1 VPKPTMQDVAERAGV
16 SRSLVSLVMRDS
28 SRVSEHSRV
37 AVRRAA
43 EELGYRPDLAARQLA
58 SRRTGTLGL
67 ILNDLHNPF
76 FSEVTDEIH
85 KVADHTG
92 HRLLISSGMLDAGP
106 EQAALDGLI
115 GMRVDAVLLAG
126 TVLGVDSLEAA
137 AQRVPVGVISRA
149 IPSDHIDTVNND
161 DPKGASLAVE
171 HLVSLGHER
180 ICHLDGGSG
189 AGADERCRGFVE
201 AMVAHGLEP
210 DVVSAGFTE
219 RSGTAAT
226 EQLLARGELP
236 TAIFAANDLS
246 ALGVLGVLSEA
257 GVRVPGDVSV
267 VGHDN
272 TALSAMRYV
281 RLTTVNQ
288 DRATLGRLA
297 TEAVI
302 RRIGEPSA
310 IAAHHVVVPRLVVR
324 NTTAPPRTRTG

>member
-1 VPKPTMQDVAERAGV
+1 VSKPTMQDVAERAGV

-28 SRVSEHSRV
+28 PRVSQRSRD
-37 AVRRAA
+37 AVHRAA
-43 EELGYRPDLAARQLA
+43 DELGYRPDLAARQLA

-85 KVADHTG
+85 LVADRTG
-92 HRLLISSGMLDAGP
+92 HRLLISSGMLEAGA

-137 AQRVPVGVISRA
+137 AARVPVGVISRA
-149 IPSDHIDTVNND
+149 IASNHIDTVNND
-161 DPKGASLAVE
+161 DPLGASLAVE
-171 HLVSLGHER
+171 HLVSLGHEH

-189 AGADERCRGFVE
+189 AGADERRRGFVE
-201 AMVAHGLEP
+201 AMLARRLEP
-210 DVVSAGFTE
+210 DVVTAGFTE
-219 RSGTAAT
+219 RSGTIAT
-226 EQLLARGELP
+226 EGLLARGELP

-257 GVRVPGDVSV
+257 GIRVPDEVSV

-272 TALSAMRYV
+272 TALSALRYV
-281 RLTTVNQ
+281 RLTTINQ
-288 DRATLGRLA
+288 DRAALGRLA

-302 RRIGEPSA
+302 RRINDPSEV
-310 IAAHHVVVPRLVVR
+310 AAHHVVTPRLVVR
-324 NTTAPPRTRTG
+324 STTAPPRTG

>member
-1 VPKPTMQDVAERAGV
+1 VSKPTMQDVAERAGV

-85 KVADHTG
+85 RVADHTG
-92 HRLLISSGMLDAGP
+92 HRLLISSGMLEAGA

-126 TVLGVDSLEAA
+126 TVLGIESLEAA
-137 AQRVPVGVISRA
+137 ARQLPVGVISRA
-149 IPSDHIDTVNND
+149 IRSDRIDTVNND
-161 DPKGASLAVE
+161 DPKGAGLAVE
-171 HLVSLGHER
+171 HLVSLGHQR

-189 AGADERCRGFVE
+189 AGADERRRGYVE
-201 AMVAHGLEP
+201 AMAAHDLEP

-219 RSGTAAT
+219 RSGTEAT
-226 EQLLARGELP
+226 ERLLARGELP

-257 GVRVPGDVSV
+257 GIRVPDEVSV
-267 VGHDN
+267 MGHDN
-272 TALSAMRYV
+272 TALAAMRYI
-281 RLTTVNQ
+281 RLTTIDQ
-288 DRATLGRLA
+288 DRVTLGRIA

-302 RRIGEPSA
+302 RRIGEPA
-310 IAAHHVVVPRLVVR
+310 TIAAHHVVQPQLVVR
-324 NTTAPPRTRTG
+324 GTTAQPRTG

>member
-1 VPKPTMQDVAERAGV
+1 MSKPTMQDVAERAGV

-28 SRVSEHSRV
+28 SRVSERSRV

-85 KVADHTG
+85 RVADHTG
-92 HRLLISSGMLDAGP
+92 HRLLISSGMLEAVA
-106 EQAALDGLI
+106 EQTALDGLI

-126 TVLGVDSLEAA
+126 TVLEVESLEAA
-137 AQRVPVGVISRA
+137 ARQLPVGVISRA
-149 IPSDHIDTVNND
+149 IRSDRIDTVNND
-161 DPKGASLAVE
+161 DPKGAGLAVE

-189 AGADERCRGFVE
+189 AGADERCRGYLE
-201 AMVAHGLEP
+201 AMIAHGLEP
-210 DVVSAGFTE
+210 DVVPAGFTE
-219 RSGTAAT
+219 RSGTVAT

-257 GVRVPGDVSV
+257 GIRVPDEVSV
-267 VGHDN
+267 MGHDN
-272 TALSAMRYV
+272 TALAAMRYI
-281 RLTTVNQ
+281 RLTTIDQ
-288 DRATLGRLA
+288 DRVTLGRIA

-302 RRIGEPSA
+302 RRIGEPA
-310 IAAHHVVVPRLVVR
+310 AVAAHHVVQPHLVVR
-324 NTTAPPRTRTG
+324 GTTAQPRTN